1 MKKRF
6 FMPFWLL
13 LLICLLSVPASG
25 KAQARKQLTNLP
37 TVYINTLDNSDITSK
52 EIYKYARMIWLDG
65 DSMATFDSLQIR
77 GRGNSTWGMAKKPY
91 RIKFKEK
98 EKLMG
103 KGHAKARNWTLMANC
118 ADKSLIRNAVTTE
131 LGDFIGMP
139 FTPGA
144 LFVDFYLNDK
154 YLGTY
159 QISDQVEIRPHRVN
173 IFDQNEYQVKD
184 DTTNVTGGY
193 LLEAT
198 GNGDFTD
205 ASFYSSKGVFVRIHE
220 PDDSIV
226 TRQKDYIKNYVQ
238 TFENALFS
246 SDFEDIQKGYRQYV
260 DTLSLLNWYIANEVA
275 ANPDGFWSSYFY
287 KERNDPGLHWGPL
300 WDNDISYCNTTRKG
314 DVTQQL
320 MSDVGFGDNIAK
332 LWVMRMWQDK
342 WFADAVGR
350 RYKAIYDAGLT
361 KFLLHKVDS
370 LATLLSQSQEENYK
384 VWDITHRYYEE
395 INLYSTYDQYITDL
409 KTFITNHDEFL
420 LSTFCNSGV
429 FSPDSVY
436 YYRIFNK
443 GFSSGV
449 MDVYAAG
456 VKEGTH
462 VCMYGNDA
470 NRKSQQWV
478 IKRVGNYYMLFNR
491 ISGLVMSDHYGSTPS
506 SDFIMVYRADTADYR
521 QLWTI
526 VPQGH
531 GGYYNLVNR
540 STGRAMNNSNGGMQN
555 NNPIISYTSDAR
567 DATSVNRLW
576 RLQRDTKITEPLPS
590 SIEEET
596 VEYALMYNPQREEI
610 HFIAPVLDALT
621 FKARIYSSDG
631 RLAGSFAANETFD
644 ASGLSAGTYIVSWVF
659 AGKLRSTKFLK
670 K

>member
-1 MKKRF
+1 
-6 FMPFWLL
+6 MPFWLL
-13 LLICLLSVPASG
+13 LLICLLSVPVSG

-77 GRGNSTWGMAKKPY
+77 GRGNSTWGMPKKPY

-144 LFVDFYLNDK
+144 FFVDFYLNDK

-159 QISDQVEIRPHRVN
+159 QISDQVEVHAHRVN
-173 IFDQNEYQVKD
+173 ICQQSTNIS
-184 DTTNVTGGY
+184 DTTNITGGY

-198 GNGDFTD
+198 GNGDFSD
-205 ASFYSSKGVFVRIHE
+205 ASFYSPRSVFIRIHD
-220 PDDSIV
+220 PDNTIA

-238 TFENALFS
+238 SFENALFS
-246 SDFEDIQKGYRQYV
+246 SDFGDAQKGYRQYV
-260 DTLSLLNWYIANEVA
+260 DTLSLLNWYIANEVS

-300 WDNDISYCNTTRKG
+300 WDNDISYSNTTRKG
-314 DVTQQL
+314 DVTQLL
-320 MSDVGFGDNIAK
+320 MSDVGYSDNLAK
-332 LWVMRMWQDK
+332 LWVMRMWEDK

-361 KFLLHKVDS
+361 KFLVHKVDS
-370 LATLLSQSQEENYK
+370 LATLLSLSQEENYK

-395 INLYSTYDQYITDL
+395 IKLFSTYDQYIEDL

-420 LSTFCNSGV
+420 LSTFCNSGA
-429 FSPDSVY
+429 FSLDSTY
-436 YYRIFNK
+436 YYRIFSK
-443 GFSSGV
+443 TAGSGL
-449 MDVYAAG
+449 MDLYSASA
-456 VKEGTH
+456 KESTH
-462 VCMYGNDA
+462 VCLYGNDA

-478 IKRVGNYYMLFNR
+478 IKRVGNYYMLLNR
-491 ISGLVMSDHYGSTPS
+491 LSGFAMSDHYGSKPS
-506 SDFIMVYRADTADYR
+506 SDFTMVYRVDTTDYR
-521 QLWTI
+521 ELWSI

-531 GGYYNLVNR
+531 GSFFNLVNR
-540 STGRAMNNSNGGMQN
+540 FTGRVVSNSNSSSQN
-555 NNPIISYTSDAR
+555 NNPIVSKLSDSS
-567 DATSVNRLW
+567 DGTNTDRLW
-576 RLQRDTKITEPLPS
+576 RLQRDTKITEPLS
-590 SIEEET
+590 NSIEEET

-610 HFIAPVLDALT
+610 HFIAPALDALT

-644 ASGLSAGTYIVSWVF
+644 VSGLSAGTYIVSWVF